1 MLKMHAKM
9 QKKYK
14 NLFFEQKK
22 AQKKRNL
29 YFGLTQELVKSCKPH
44 GPDQLPIVNL
54 TIPFKSFSNPTNHN
68 SESWL
73 AFKSFS
79 SSTNHVWYFE
89 RHLGSGKRN
98 LDLIEQ
104 GNQIIFNS
112 LETLEI
118 KKGDLSLLFNSLNLS
133 R

>member
-1 MLKMHAKM
+1 MHAKM

-54 TIPFKSFSNPTNHN
+54 TIPFKSFSNPTNH
-68 SESWL
+68 
-73 AFKSFS
+73 
-79 SSTNHVWYFE
+79 VWYFE